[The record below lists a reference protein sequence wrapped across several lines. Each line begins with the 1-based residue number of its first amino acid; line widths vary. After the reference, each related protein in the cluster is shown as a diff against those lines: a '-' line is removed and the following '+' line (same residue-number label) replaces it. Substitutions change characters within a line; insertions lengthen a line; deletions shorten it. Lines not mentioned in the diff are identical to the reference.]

1 MDLVIT
7 ATRCESSDDCPTD
20 YYCESTGC
28 VFTYTCPVRKHEVLS
43 SSTKNWDIDISVAA
57 TAIRV
62 AGCSELVASMLL
74 STLLGIAF
82 DTTGRIAMK
91 SHAGGET
98 LVRAHVYTHICP
110 VLLLLVA
117 SVVDA

>member
-1 MDLVIT
+1 M
-7 ATRCESSDDCPTD
+7 
-20 YYCESTGC
+20 
-28 VFTYTCPVRKHEVLS
+28 
-43 SSTKNWDIDISVAA
+43 
-57 TAIRV
+57 
-62 AGCSELVASMLL
+62 ML

-82 DTTGRIAMK
+82 DTTGRIAIQ